1 MPNSCW
7 LKVGKDLMREVEGKV
22 EIYLVTT
29 LENKILDQTGI
40 RPQVLWRTDKPR
52 RGSSCKPR
60 VLFWPPPWALQP
72 CWWSWGED
80 KLDPG
85 SGGEFVQIVEW
96 WRWRQPLNVALWS
109 DVKAA
114 GWSQQPVGCCRM
126 IWWQIF
132 GCKIQD
138 HLLNKLQDDLIQN
151 MLALLEEEANSAPA
165 ILKVSESYS
174 ALDFSLTC
182 FRLTGIA
189 QKQSSWNKR
198 RRHWNSFVHNYVVN
212 IYSEKQTTWRELI
225 HTLKW
230 KKRQKRCTLHLKED
244 PASYKC
250 C

>member
-1 MPNSCW
+1 M
-7 LKVGKDLMREVEGKV
+7 LHYDLMWK
-22 EIYLVTT
+22 LQDDD
-29 LENKILDQTGI
+29 NS
-40 RPQVLWRTDKPR
+40 QVD
-52 RGSSCKPR
+52 
-60 VLFWPPPWALQP
+60 V
-72 CWWSWGED
+72 
-80 KLDPG
+80 
-85 SGGEFVQIVEW
+85 VEW
-96 WRWRQPLNVALWS
+96 S
-109 DVKAA
+109 DDKYLD
-114 GWSQQPVGCCRM
+114 
-126 IWWQIF
+126 
-132 GCKIQD
+132 QD
-138 HLLNKLQDDLIQN
+138 HLLNKLQDDLVQN

-212 IYSEKQTTWRELI
+212 IYSKKQTTWRELI

-230 KKRQKRCTLHLKED
+230 KKRPKRCTLHLKED